1 MKILLVEDEVR
12 LAEHVSNGLEQAGHV
27 VDTASNGSI
36 ALEHAST
43 TAYDLILLDLML
55 PGQNGFEVLK
65 NLRDFNIRIPVIILS
80 ALSNTEHVIRALN
93 DGALDYIRKPFDFD
107 ELLARIGVIGRKSMT
122 QQVTKMVVAGLE
134 MDKVKHEVNRN
145 GKKIELTNREFALL
159 ELFMSNPDKL
169 ISRTQ
174 IAEKVWEVDFDMGSN
189 VIEVHIYQLRKK
201 INKGFETE
209 LLRTIVGR
217 GYVLDSNPH

>member
-1 MKILLVEDEVR
+1 MKILLVEDEIR

>member
-12 LAEHVSNGLEQAGHV
+12 LAEHVSKGLEQAGHI

-36 ALEHAST
+36 ALEYAST
-43 TAYDLILLDLML
+43 TAFDLILLDLML

-80 ALSNTEHVIRALN
+80 ALSNTEHVIKALN
-93 DGALDYIRKPFDFD
+93 DGALDYIRKPFDFE
-107 ELLARIGVIGRKSMT
+107 ELLARIGVIGRKTMT
-122 QQVTKMVVAGLE
+122 QQSTKLIVAGLE
-134 MDKVKHEVNRN
+134 MDKMKHEVSRD

-209 LLRTIVGR
+209 LIRTVVGR
-217 GYVLDSNPH
+217 GYVLESNPL

>member
-12 LAEHVSNGLEQAGHV
+12 LAEHVSKGLMQAGHA
-27 VDTASNGSI
+27 VDTASNGSV
-36 ALEHAST
+36 ALEHASVI
-43 TAYDLILLDLML
+43 AYDLILLDLML

-93 DGALDYIRKPFDFD
+93 DGALDYIRKPFDFE

-122 QQVTKMVVAGLE
+122 QQEVKLMVAGLE
-134 MDKVKHEVNRN
+134 MDKIKHEVLRE
-145 GKKIELTNREFALL
+145 GKKIELTNREFSLL
-159 ELFMSNPDKL
+159 ELFLSNPDKL

-174 IAEKVWEVDFDMGSN
+174 IAEKVWDVDFDMGSN

-201 INKGFETE
+201 INKGFEKE
-209 LLRTIVGR
+209 LIKTMVGR
-217 GYVLDSNPH
+217 GYVLESSS